1 MKKNYFLLEDFNAFK
16 KYLETLQSELK
27 ELGKQMQ
34 EQSHKGSVMGGDTM
48 ANGISEQYEQSQE
61 KIDRLNKLLVD
72 AQIIRPLTDA
82 THVGI
87 GLYVQIRNCTDN
99 KLTWYQIRGCW
110 FEPQDGRSGATIETA
125 IPIANTSPLI
135 LACIGKSASSTL
147 LVRQPGFSFYYI
159 VIEQISTGELAKQTQ
174 Q

>member
-27 ELGKQMQ
+27 ELGQQMQ
-34 EQSHKGSVMGGDTM
+34 GQSHKSSVMDGDTM
-48 ANGISEQYEQSQE
+48 VNGISEQYEQSLE
-61 KIDRLNKLLVD
+61 KIERLNELLIN
-72 AQIIRPLTDA
+72 AEIKRPLTDA

-87 GLYVQIRNCTDN
+87 GLYLQIRNCINN
-99 KLTWYQIRGCW
+99 KLTWYQVRGCW
-110 FEPQDGRSGATIETA
+110 FEPQEGKSGATIETA
-125 IPIANTSPLI
+125 IPIANTSPVI
-135 LACIGKSASSTL
+135 LACIGKSASSTV

-174 Q
+174 